1 MTRTIR
7 NLALGAAL
15 CVLAGCSSSGDFT
28 VPDAL
33 CGVTVGSKPL
43 APLLPDGEKL
53 EQSPKAISPESSVC
67 SVSVDKKQAV
77 YVTDDVTDAGTDPVA
92 VQRDA
97 LARMGNPQKAAVGD
111 DARIADQGGVAVGVC
126 TYQGSRRKFVTLV
139 DLTSEHPVPKRT
151 ADRRKALESFLRAY
165 LPKAMEAKGCRK

>member
-7 NLALGAAL
+7 GLVLTATL
-15 CVLAGCSSSGDFT
+15 CVLAGCSSSDDYT

-33 CGVTVGSKPL
+33 CGVTVGSEPL

-53 EQSPKAISPESSVC
+53 DQSTKTLNAESSTC

-77 YVTDDVTDAGTDPVA
+77 YVTDDVTDADTDPVA

-126 TYQGSRRKFVTLV
+126 TYQGGRHKFVTLV
-139 DLTSEHPVPKRT
+139 DLTADHPVPKGT

>member
-1 MTRTIR
+1 MGGSPHT
-7 NLALGAAL
+7 L
-15 CVLAGCSSSGDFT
+15 CVPAGCSSSDDYT

-33 CGVTVGSKPL
+33 CGVTVGSEPL
-43 APLLPDGEKL
+43 APLLPDGEK
-53 EQSPKAISPESSVC
+53 SVC

-77 YVTDDVTDAGTDPVA
+77 YVTDGVTDAETDPVA

-126 TYQGSRRKFVTLV
+126 TYQGRRQKFVTLV
-139 DLTSEHPVPKRT
+139 DLTSNHPVPKRT